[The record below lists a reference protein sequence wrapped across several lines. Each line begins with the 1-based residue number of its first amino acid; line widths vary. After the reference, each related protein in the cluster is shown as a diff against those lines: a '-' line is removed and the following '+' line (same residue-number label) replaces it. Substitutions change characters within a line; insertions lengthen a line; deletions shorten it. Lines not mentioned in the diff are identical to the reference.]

1 MPGQPS
7 LRDGLGNLAG
17 LRVRTGLGDQRF
29 RSDVH
34 DDLVDVRVG
43 HVGDLPGKQVPRH
56 LHQRIGQAS
65 GRRAPGGLGPGVV
78 ARRGRGVLV
87 IMQAVRVLEV
97 PARRAQ
103 RLQHDRP
110 VGGWQAH
117 GHCP

>member
-1 MPGQPS
+1 MPGRPR

-43 HVGDLPGKQVPRH
+43 RVGDLPGKQVLRH

-65 GRRAPGGLGPGVV
+65 GRLPPGRLGNGVV
-78 ARRGRGVLV
+78 ARRGQSVLV
-87 IMQAVRVLEV
+87 IMQAVRVLQV
-97 PARRAQ
+97 PACRA
-103 RLQHDRP
+103 
-110 VGGWQAH
+110 
-117 GHCP
+117 